1 MIVESTEAQIK
12 HESPNIANAVL
23 GAVLLTNSNKM
34 SDIIKQA
41 QMEQDVKTRTAVF
54 QMFKSGDD
62 ISVSLIQRKCK
73 VGYNSASRTF
83 ENLVEDGLIE
93 KGNGNGVSKFL

>member
-1 MIVESTEAQIK
+1 MICLAVEGYFAK
-12 HESPNIANAVL
+12 PLL

>member
-1 MIVESTEAQIK
+1 
-12 HESPNIANAVL
+12 
-23 GAVLLTNSNKM
+23 M

-62 ISVSLIQRKCK
+62 ISVSLIQRKCQ
-73 VGYNSASRTF
+73 VGYNSASRAF

-93 KGNGNGVSKFL
+93 KGKEYGVSKFL

>member
-1 MIVESTEAQIK
+1 MNFRKLVKI
-12 HESPNIANAVL
+12 NALL

>member
-1 MIVESTEAQIK
+1 
-12 HESPNIANAVL
+12 
-23 GAVLLTNSNKM
+23 M
-34 SDIIKQA
+34 SDIIKQT

-62 ISVSLIQRKCK
+62 ISVSLIQRKCQ

-83 ENLVEDGLIE
+83 ENLVEDRLIE
-93 KGNGNGVSKFL
+93 KGNGNVVSKFL

>member
-1 MIVESTEAQIK
+1 
-12 HESPNIANAVL
+12 
-23 GAVLLTNSNKM
+23 
-34 SDIIKQA
+34 
-41 QMEQDVKTRTAVF
+41 MEQDIKTRTAVF

-83 ENLVEDGLIE
+83 ENLVEDGCIE

>member
-1 MIVESTEAQIK
+1 L
-12 HESPNIANAVL
+12 L
-23 GAVLLTNSNKM
+23 GAVLLTKLNKM
-34 SDIIKQA
+34 SDIIKQT
-41 QMEQDVKTRTAVF
+41 QMEQDVKTRTSVF

-62 ISVSLIQRKCK
+62 ISVSLIQKKCK

-83 ENLVEDGLIE
+83 ENLVEDGFIE

>member
-1 MIVESTEAQIK
+1 MSFRKLVKI
-12 HESPNIANAVL
+12 NALL
-23 GAVLLTNSNKM
+23 GSVLLTNSNKM

>member
-1 MIVESTEAQIK
+1 MCFKLAYNVGA
-12 HESPNIANAVL
+12 L

>member
-1 MIVESTEAQIK
+1 MKGELKVEIK
-12 HESPNIANAVL
+12 QSCFAFANVLL

>member
-1 MIVESTEAQIK
+1 
-12 HESPNIANAVL
+12 
-23 GAVLLTNSNKM
+23 
-34 SDIIKQA
+34 
-41 QMEQDVKTRTAVF
+41 MEQDVKTRTLVF

-73 VGYNSASRTF
+73 VGYYSASRTF

-93 KGNGNGVSKFL
+93 KGKDYGVSKFL

>member
-1 MIVESTEAQIK
+1 
-12 HESPNIANAVL
+12 
-23 GAVLLTNSNKM
+23 M

-83 ENLVEDGLIE
+83 
-93 KGNGNGVSKFL
+93 

>member
-1 MIVESTEAQIK
+1 
-12 HESPNIANAVL
+12 
-23 GAVLLTNSNKM
+23 M

-73 VGYNSASRTF
+73 VGYNSAAEGPFDKFITITYNTTQTKQIRIKGTVWKAPEGPAPSNSSVELLKKQTF
-83 ENLVEDGLIE
+83 
-93 KGNGNGVSKFL
+93 

>member
-1 MIVESTEAQIK
+1 MKI
-12 HESPNIANAVL
+12 
-23 GAVLLTNSNKM
+23 
-34 SDIIKQA
+34 
-41 QMEQDVKTRTAVF
+41 MEQDVNIRTTVF

-73 VGYNSASRTF
+73 VGYNSALRTF

-93 KGNGNGVSKFL
+93 KGKVNGVSKFL